1 MIDMSR
7 FLFVAIIGLIVFS
20 GSILLQVFLSK
31 QKNKWLGLVLPA
43 LHLMIAFIGS
53 FGLMIYDGQI
63 LPILF
68 VFFML
73 SIPTIILLLI
83 YFAIKGKMSGSH
95 KEELDK
101 MNIQDL

>member
-1 MIDMSR
+1 MYN
-7 FLFVAIIGLIVFS
+7 FLIVSILGLIVLT
-20 GSILLQVFLSK
+20 GSILLQIFLSK

-43 LHLMIAFIGS
+43 IHLIIAFTGS

-63 LPILF
+63 LPIII

-73 SIPTIILLLI
+73 SIPTVVLLLI
-83 YFAIKGKMSGSH
+83 YFAIRGKNKGNH
-95 KEELDK
+95 KDEIDK